1 LLVWKAQHEVI
12 AGDLHRSKQMNSPYL
27 QASKEAS
34 EGVRF
39 TPPDIVRRQ
48 SAEWVGL
55 RVDTVEMTRLVRFEY
70 GVKSPSHVLIAAE
83 RGERAD
89 GETVVEGVQRSTQ
102 REFNHKMTFI
112 PAGRRFRG
120 WQEPRVLARCTY
132 IYIDPAGSLIDPELR
147 FSEIDFKP
155 RLFFFDRD
163 LWETAIKLKEQ
174 VENPRQSS
182 YADALG
188 VVLAHELTKLEHGAS
203 PVRVFRG
210 GLAGWQQKK
219 VTNFIEE
226 HLDEDIALQEL
237 ASMAELSRYHFA
249 RAFRQS
255 FGVPPHRYHM
265 SRRMERAKTLL
276 EERTRSVTEV
286 GLMLGF
292 AETSSFTTSFR
303 RTVGVTPS
311 DFRRSLL

>member
-1 LLVWKAQHEVI
+1 
-12 AGDLHRSKQMNSPYL
+12 MNSPCP
-27 QASKEAS
+27 QASKDAS

-39 TPPDIVRRQ
+39 TPADIVRRRK
-48 SAEWVGL
+48 AEWHGL
-55 RVDTVEMTRLVRFEY
+55 RADTVEMTRLVRFEY
-70 GVKSPSHVLIAAE
+70 GVRSRFHVLIAAE
-83 RGERAD
+83 RGEREN
-89 GETVVEGVQRSTQ
+89 GESIVEGVQRSTQ
-102 REFNHKMTFI
+102 REFNRKMTFI
-112 PAGRRFRG
+112 PAGHCFHG

-132 IYIDPAGSLIDPELR
+132 LYLDPAGPLIDPELR

-155 RLFFFDRD
+155 RLFFFDHD

-174 VENPRQSS
+174 VEKPGSPS
-182 YADALG
+182 YASALG
-188 VVLAHELTKLEHGAS
+188 VVLAHELARWARGAS
-203 PVRVFRG
+203 HVPAFRG

-219 VTNFIEE
+219 VTDFIEE
-226 HLDEDIALQEL
+226 HLNEDIALQDL
-237 ASMAELSRYHFA
+237 AAMVELSRYHFA
-249 RAFRQS
+249 RAFKQS

-311 DFRRSLL
+311 DFRRGIL